1 MPSRREAEDFPE
13 AVYALKYRKFRTTK
27 RAWAYAYQ
35 GMLTVRR
42 SSAGSLRFRSGS
54 QDCPREREGGRQDDR
69 ADRRRALN
77 VTIVYALAE
86 RESRIRH
93 LTTSEILDS
102 PISSVMT
109 RTVKTCGLDDSLRHV
124 MENMTKWHILH
135 IPVVDQG
142 ELCGIVSVDDV
153 VKHAVAEMDMEKGVL
168 QERAHL
174 YQTLEEM
181 R

>member
-1 MPSRREAEDFPE
+1 MKIRTLLELKGHTVVKVRPDDTISKAAHLMKLHHAGCVVVSEDGKRVTGIV
-13 AVYALKYRKFRTTK
+13 AVR
-27 RAWAYAYQ
+27 
-35 GMLTVRR
+35 
-42 SSAGSLRFRSGS
+42 
-54 QDCPREREGGRQDDR
+54 D
-69 ADRRRALN
+69 
-77 VTIVYALAE
+77 IVYALAE

-102 PISSVMT
+102 PIGSIMT
-109 RTVKTCGLDDSLRHV
+109 HTVKTCGLDDSLRHV

>member
-1 MPSRREAEDFPE
+1 MKIRTLLELKGHTVVKVRPDDTISKAAHLMKLHHAGCVVVSHDGKHINGIV
-13 AVYALKYRKFRTTK
+13 AVR
-27 RAWAYAYQ
+27 
-35 GMLTVRR
+35 
-42 SSAGSLRFRSGS
+42 
-54 QDCPREREGGRQDDR
+54 D
-69 ADRRRALN
+69 
-77 VTIVYALAE
+77 IVYALAE

-102 PISSVMT
+102 PISSIMT
-109 RTVKTCGLDDSLRHV
+109 HTVKTCGLDDSLRNV
-124 MENMTKWHILH
+124 MGNMTKWHILH

>member
-1 MPSRREAEDFPE
+1 MKIRTLLELKGHTVVKVRPDDTISKAAHLMKLHHAGCVVVSEDGKHVTGIV
-13 AVYALKYRKFRTTK
+13 AVR
-27 RAWAYAYQ
+27 
-35 GMLTVRR
+35 
-42 SSAGSLRFRSGS
+42 
-54 QDCPREREGGRQDDR
+54 D
-69 ADRRRALN
+69 
-77 VTIVYALAE
+77 IVYALAE

-102 PISSVMT
+102 PISSIMT
-109 RTVKTCGLDDSLRHV
+109 HTVKTCGLDDSLRHV

-135 IPVVDQG
+135 IPAVDQG

>member
-1 MPSRREAEDFPE
+1 MKIRTLLELKGHTIVKVRPDDTISKAAHLMKLHHAGCVVVSEDGKRVTGIV
-13 AVYALKYRKFRTTK
+13 AVR
-27 RAWAYAYQ
+27 
-35 GMLTVRR
+35 
-42 SSAGSLRFRSGS
+42 
-54 QDCPREREGGRQDDR
+54 D
-69 ADRRRALN
+69 
-77 VTIVYALAE
+77 IVYALAE

-102 PISSVMT
+102 PISSIMT
-109 RTVKTCGLDDSLRHV
+109 HTVKTCGLDDSLRHV

>member
-1 MPSRREAEDFPE
+1 MKIRTLLELKGHTVVKVRPDDTISKAAHLMKLHHAGCVVLSEDGKHVTGIV
-13 AVYALKYRKFRTTK
+13 AVR
-27 RAWAYAYQ
+27 
-35 GMLTVRR
+35 
-42 SSAGSLRFRSGS
+42 
-54 QDCPREREGGRQDDR
+54 D
-69 ADRRRALN
+69 
-77 VTIVYALAE
+77 IVYALAE

-102 PISSVMT
+102 PISSIMT
-109 RTVKTCGLDDSLRHV
+109 RAVKTCGLDDSLRHV

>member
-1 MPSRREAEDFPE
+1 MKIRTLLELKGHTVVKVRPDDTISKAAHLMKLHHAGCVVVSEDGKHVTGIV
-13 AVYALKYRKFRTTK
+13 AVR
-27 RAWAYAYQ
+27 
-35 GMLTVRR
+35 
-42 SSAGSLRFRSGS
+42 
-54 QDCPREREGGRQDDR
+54 D
-69 ADRRRALN
+69 
-77 VTIVYALAE
+77 IVYALAE

-102 PISSVMT
+102 PISSIMT
-109 RTVKTCGLDDSLRHV
+109 HTVKTCGLDDSLRHV

>member
-1 MPSRREAEDFPE
+1 MKIRTLLELKGHTVVKVRPDDTISKAAHLMKLHHAGCVVVSEDGKRVTGIV
-13 AVYALKYRKFRTTK
+13 AVR
-27 RAWAYAYQ
+27 
-35 GMLTVRR
+35 
-42 SSAGSLRFRSGS
+42 
-54 QDCPREREGGRQDDR
+54 D
-69 ADRRRALN
+69 
-77 VTIVYALAE
+77 IVYALAE

-102 PISSVMT
+102 PISSIMT
-109 RTVKTCGLDDSLRHV
+109 HTVKTCGLDDSLRHV

>member
-1 MPSRREAEDFPE
+1 MKIRTLLELKGHTVVKVRPDDTISKAAHLMKLHHAGCVVVSEDGKHITGIV
-13 AVYALKYRKFRTTK
+13 AVR
-27 RAWAYAYQ
+27 
-35 GMLTVRR
+35 
-42 SSAGSLRFRSGS
+42 
-54 QDCPREREGGRQDDR
+54 D
-69 ADRRRALN
+69 
-77 VTIVYALAE
+77 IVYALAE

-102 PISSVMT
+102 PISSIMT
-109 RTVKTCGLDDSLRHV
+109 HAVKTCGLDDSLRHV

-153 VKHAVAEMDMEKGVL
+153 VKHAVAEMDMEKDVL

>member
-1 MPSRREAEDFPE
+1 MKIRTLLELKGHTVVKVRPDDTISKAAHLMKLHHAGCVVVSEDGKHVTGIV
-13 AVYALKYRKFRTTK
+13 AVR
-27 RAWAYAYQ
+27 
-35 GMLTVRR
+35 
-42 SSAGSLRFRSGS
+42 
-54 QDCPREREGGRQDDR
+54 D
-69 ADRRRALN
+69 
-77 VTIVYALAE
+77 IVYALAE

-102 PISSVMT
+102 PISSIMT
-109 RTVKTCGLDDSLRHV
+109 HAVKTCGLDDSLRHV

-168 QERAHL
+168 QDRAHL
-174 YQTLEEM
+174 YQTLEDM

>member
-1 MPSRREAEDFPE
+1 MKIRTLLELKGHTVVKVRPDDTISKAAHLMKLHHAGCVVVSDDGKHVTGIV
-13 AVYALKYRKFRTTK
+13 AVR
-27 RAWAYAYQ
+27 
-35 GMLTVRR
+35 
-42 SSAGSLRFRSGS
+42 
-54 QDCPREREGGRQDDR
+54 D
-69 ADRRRALN
+69 
-77 VTIVYALAE
+77 IVYALAE

-102 PISSVMT
+102 PISSIMT
-109 RTVKTCGLDDSLRHV
+109 HTVKTCGLDDSLRHV

>member
-1 MPSRREAEDFPE
+1 MKIRTLLELKGHTVVKVRPDDTISKAAHLMKLHHAGCVVVSEDGKHVTGIV
-13 AVYALKYRKFRTTK
+13 AVR
-27 RAWAYAYQ
+27 
-35 GMLTVRR
+35 
-42 SSAGSLRFRSGS
+42 
-54 QDCPREREGGRQDDR
+54 D
-69 ADRRRALN
+69 
-77 VTIVYALAE
+77 IVYALAE

-102 PISSVMT
+102 PIRSVMT

>member
-1 MPSRREAEDFPE
+1 MKIRMLLELKGHTVVKVRPDDTISKAAHLMKLHHAGCVVVSEDGKHVTGIV
-13 AVYALKYRKFRTTK
+13 AVR
-27 RAWAYAYQ
+27 
-35 GMLTVRR
+35 
-42 SSAGSLRFRSGS
+42 
-54 QDCPREREGGRQDDR
+54 D
-69 ADRRRALN
+69 
-77 VTIVYALAE
+77 IVYALAE

-102 PISSVMT
+102 PISSIMT
-109 RTVKTCGLDDSLRHV
+109 HTVKTCGLDDSLRHV

>member
-1 MPSRREAEDFPE
+1 MKIRTLLELKGHTIVKVRPDDTISKAAHLMKLHHAGCVVVSEDGKHVTGIV
-13 AVYALKYRKFRTTK
+13 AVR
-27 RAWAYAYQ
+27 
-35 GMLTVRR
+35 
-42 SSAGSLRFRSGS
+42 
-54 QDCPREREGGRQDDR
+54 D
-69 ADRRRALN
+69 
-77 VTIVYALAE
+77 IVYALAE

-102 PISSVMT
+102 PISSIMT
-109 RTVKTCGLDDSLRHV
+109 HTVKTCGLDDSLRHV

>member
-1 MPSRREAEDFPE
+1 
-13 AVYALKYRKFRTTK
+13 
-27 RAWAYAYQ
+27 
-35 GMLTVRR
+35 
-42 SSAGSLRFRSGS
+42 
-54 QDCPREREGGRQDDR
+54 
-69 ADRRRALN
+69 
-77 VTIVYALAE
+77 
-86 RESRIRH
+86 
-93 LTTSEILDS
+93 
-102 PISSVMT
+102 MT
-109 RTVKTCGLDDSLRHV
+109 HTVKTCGLDDSLRNV

>member
-1 MPSRREAEDFPE
+1 MKIRTLLELKGHTVVKVRPDDTISKAAHLMKLHHAGCVVVSEDGKHVTGIV
-13 AVYALKYRKFRTTK
+13 AVR
-27 RAWAYAYQ
+27 
-35 GMLTVRR
+35 
-42 SSAGSLRFRSGS
+42 
-54 QDCPREREGGRQDDR
+54 D
-69 ADRRRALN
+69 
-77 VTIVYALAE
+77 IVYALAE

-102 PISSVMT
+102 PISSIMT
-109 RTVKTCGLDDSLRHV
+109 HAVKTCGLDDSLRHV

>member
-1 MPSRREAEDFPE
+1 MKIRTLLELKGHTVVKVRPGDTISKAAHLMKLHHAGCVVVSEDGKRVTGIV
-13 AVYALKYRKFRTTK
+13 AVR
-27 RAWAYAYQ
+27 
-35 GMLTVRR
+35 
-42 SSAGSLRFRSGS
+42 
-54 QDCPREREGGRQDDR
+54 D
-69 ADRRRALN
+69 
-77 VTIVYALAE
+77 IVYGLAE

-102 PISSVMT
+102 PISSIMT
-109 RTVKTCGLDDSLRHV
+109 HTVKTCGLDDSLRHV

-135 IPVVDQG
+135 SPVVDQG

-153 VKHAVAEMDMEKGVL
+153 VKHAVAEMDMEKGML
-168 QERAHL
+168 QERAQL

>member
-1 MPSRREAEDFPE
+1 MKIRTLLELKGHTIVKVRPDDTISKAAHLMKLHHAGCVVVSEDGKHVTGIV
-13 AVYALKYRKFRTTK
+13 AVR
-27 RAWAYAYQ
+27 
-35 GMLTVRR
+35 
-42 SSAGSLRFRSGS
+42 
-54 QDCPREREGGRQDDR
+54 D
-69 ADRRRALN
+69 
-77 VTIVYALAE
+77 IVYALAE

-102 PISSVMT
+102 PISSIMT
-109 RTVKTCGLDDSLRHV
+109 RTVKTCGPEDSLRHV

-153 VKHAVAEMDMEKGVL
+153 VKHAVAEMDMEKGML
-168 QERAHL
+168 QDRAHL
-174 YQTLEEM
+174 YQTLEDM